1 MALSALTLAKIAA
14 TVGKTATDEN
24 GRWIILIGVL
34 TPLVLMIMILSSPF
48 AIFFAIFA
56 GDNKSEPIQYII
68 MTLEEEFREKVEVE
82 RNDTSVDTIEL
93 IVLGSEDNT
102 IIDNSVDVLS
112 FFSVLKTVVNGEEV
126 VHFNKKDKK
135 HLKKI
140 FWEMNSITSDVVE
153 KKSTIVVTDSRG
165 NTETKEI
172 TETHKI
178 IYVNSRSAE
187 EMAADYD
194 FNETALEILKQVK
207 IDSYFMMPSNSK
219 MYLSIEEI
227 REIKDKLP
235 ANIEIQREVL
245 VTKALSLVDR
255 VNYFWGGKSYGI
267 GVDDRWGTDMEV
279 TSSGSSSTGT
289 IKPYGLDCSGF
300 ISWVFM
306 NAGAT
311 LEVIGDGTS
320 NQWNTSTL
328 IPKSEAKEG
337 DLVFLAVPNTVKTNH
352 IGIIV
357 GKNKDGI
364 LLVAHSNSRYNGVTV
379 NTVDEIGFIYYKRPA
394 VLIGN

>member
-1 MALSALTLAKIAA
+1 MALSALAVAKIAA
-14 TVGKTATDEN
+14 TIGKTVADKN
-24 GRWIILIGVL
+24 GRWIILISVL

-56 GDNKSEPIQYII
+56 GDKKSEPIQNII
-68 MTLEEEFREKVEVE
+68 MTLEQEFREKVEVE
-82 RNDTSVDTIEL
+82 INDTSVDTIEL

-126 VHFNKKDKK
+126 VHFDKKDKK

-153 KKSTIVVTDSRG
+153 KKSTIVVTDSSG
-165 NTETKEI
+165 NTETKEV

-227 REIKDKLP
+227 SEIQSKLP
-235 ANIEIQREVL
+235 ANIEIQRDVL
-245 VTKALSLVDR
+245 VTKALSLVDG

-267 GVDDRWGTDMEV
+267 GVDNRWGKDIEV

-300 ISWVFM
+300 ISWVFI
-306 NAGAT
+306 NAGAP
-311 LEVIGDGTS
+311 LEVIGDGTT

-337 DLVFLAVPNTVKTNH
+337 DLVFFAVPNTVKTNH

-357 GKNKDGI
+357 GKDKDGN
-364 LLVAHSNSRYNGVTV
+364 LLVAHSSSRNNGVSV
-379 NTVDEIGFIYYKRPA
+379 NTVDEIGFVYYKRPA